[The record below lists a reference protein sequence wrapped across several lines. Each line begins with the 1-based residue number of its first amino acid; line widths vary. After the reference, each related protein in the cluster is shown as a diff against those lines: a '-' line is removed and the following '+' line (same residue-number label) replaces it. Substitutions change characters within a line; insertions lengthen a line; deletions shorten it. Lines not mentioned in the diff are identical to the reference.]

1 MRGRYSVGR
10 REIVGT
16 GGEPGGCGT
25 EYGLRAWSAGMKTS
39 L

>member
-1 MRGRYSVGR
+1 MRGRHSIGR

-16 GGEPGGCGT
+16 GREPGGCGT
-25 EYGLRAWSAGMKTS
+25 EYGPRDWSAGMKTS